1 MFTEQTF
8 TCSKLTIETLVQG
21 VKYVESQQQRHWCH
35 SHRPVVFNVKFEHIP
50 HFFLMFLLLT
60 LSKYLSAEFRILVN
74 TDLTDFPLFYSM
86 KSISATVESVE
97 TVEVIVLCF
106 STYVRRVS
114 WTPARIWDGEL
125 CNKS

>member
-1 MFTEQTF
+1 
-8 TCSKLTIETLVQG
+8 
-21 VKYVESQQQRHWCH
+21 
-35 SHRPVVFNVKFEHIP
+35 
-50 HFFLMFLLLT
+50 MFLLLT

-114 WTPARIWDGEL
+114 
-125 CNKS
+125 